1 MRARARSLRALLP
14 HAPTF
19 HVQLLPASRQR
30 LSRSACPRPSA
41 VPPQKKLSA
50 FHLCCR
56 PTCQKPASP
65 RSRAGFAPRTVFHPA
80 ENRAA
85 PSAADLPDTASRTA
99 APPRTASATSAARCK
114 APASAGSAPHP
125 LPPLPPAPSAAPA
138 AMPTVYPQH
147 RRILVNELRVIL
159 KLHHIVVSVRAPHQ
173 VRLGAA
179 AHPPDLLQSLD

>member
-1 MRARARSLRALLP
+1 MHARARILRATHPLHAALHATR
-14 HAPTF
+14 HAPCHPETTF

-41 VPPQKKLSA
+41 APPQKKPFA

-65 RSRAGFAPRTVFHPA
+65 RSRGGFAPRTVFHPA

-99 APPRTASATSAARCK
+99 APPRMPSATSAARCK
-114 APASAGSAPHP
+114 TPAPPRSAPHP
-125 LPPLPPAPSAAPA
+125 LPPPPPPPPTPPPA
-138 AMPTVYPQH
+138 
-147 RRILVNELRVIL
+147 L
-159 KLHHIVVSVRAPHQ
+159 
-173 VRLGAA
+173 
-179 AHPPDLLQSLD
+179 